1 MTEWLLLG
9 LVVVMVAANALFVAA
24 EFSLVTV
31 DRSLVEKAIQEGDA
45 RARGILA
52 ALKSLS
58 TQLSGAQLGITV
70 TSLIVGFIAEPSL
83 GAIILGGVRRLGL
96 GPSAPEVAFT
106 AAFVAATAFQMVMG
120 ELVPKNLAIARPY
133 RVARA
138 VAGPQ
143 RAFTSSTR
151 LLVNFLNGSANRIL
165 KTFGIEPVEELV
177 SARSPQELLS
187 LVQRSG
193 EEGTL
198 ESTTAGL
205 LIRSFKFGRLTAA
218 DVMVPRRRVKTL
230 SVDSPIS
237 DLVAL
242 ARSTGHSR
250 FPVLG
255 EGVDD
260 PVGVV
265 HIKQAIAAPVEERST
280 RKVGEVMAP
289 PVLVLE
295 STELD
300 RLLTLL
306 RGRGLQMAIV
316 VDEYGGTAGVVTL
329 EDLIEELVGEIAD
342 EHDRTNLHA
351 HRRPDGLWSL
361 SGLLRPDEAGEL
373 TRLAFPEN
381 EVYDTLGGLMAF
393 ELGRIPKVGDVVA
406 ITVDES
412 PVVLTVQ
419 RMDGFRVDRLLAE
432 VQQGA
437 DDEAADRGPENGTPD
452 DE

>member
-1 MTEWLLLG
+1 MIEWLLLG
-9 LVVVMVAANALFVAA
+9 VVVLMVAANALFVAA
-24 EFSLVTV
+24 EFSLVTI
-31 DRSLVEKAIQEGDA
+31 DRPLVEKAAGEGDV
-45 RARGILA
+45 RAGGILA

-83 GAIILGGVRRLGL
+83 AAILL
-96 GPSAPEVAFT
+96 GPLRRVGLADSATAVAFGS
-106 AAFVAATAFQMVMG
+106 AFILTTAFQMILG
-120 ELVPKNLAIARPY
+120 ELVPKNLALARPY
-133 RVARA
+133 QVARA

-143 RAFTSSTR
+143 RAFTAATGP
-151 LLVNFLNGSANRIL
+151 LIDFLNGSANRIL
-165 KTFGIEPVEELV
+165 RAFGVEPVEELA

-187 LVQRSG
+187 LVQRSRS
-193 EEGTL
+193 EGTL
-198 ESTTAGL
+198 ESNTAKL
-205 LIRSFKFGRLTAA
+205 LIRSFKFGGLSAA
-218 DVMVPRRRVKTL
+218 DVMVPRRRVRTL

-265 HIKQAIAAPVEERST
+265 HIKQAIAAPFDERSV
-280 RKVGEVMAP
+280 RRIGEVMIP

-295 STELD
+295 STNLD
-300 RLLTLL
+300 QLLSVL

-316 VDEYGGTAGVVTL
+316 VDEYGGTAGIVTL
-329 EDLIEELVGEIAD
+329 EDLIEEIVGEIVD

-351 HRRPDGLWSL
+351 HRRPDGVWSL
-361 SGLLRPDEAGEL
+361 SGLLRPDEAREL
-373 TRLAFPEN
+373 TGLAFPESDD
-381 EVYDTLGGLMAF
+381 YDTLGGLMAG
-393 ELGRIPKVGDVVA
+393 ELGRIPKVGNVA
-406 ITVDES
+406 AVTLEEV

-419 RMDGFRVDRLLAE
+419 RMDGFRVDRLLAD
-432 VQQGA
+432 VQA
-437 DDEAADRGPENGTPD
+437 DPAFGGNDQSSEGAADE
-452 DE
+452 